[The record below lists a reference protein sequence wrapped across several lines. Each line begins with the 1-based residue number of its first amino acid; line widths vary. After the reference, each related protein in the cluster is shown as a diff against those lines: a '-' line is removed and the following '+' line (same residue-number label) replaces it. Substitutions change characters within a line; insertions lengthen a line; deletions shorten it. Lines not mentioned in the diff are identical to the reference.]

1 MPQARL
7 VALDHPD
14 LPPYPIS
21 ERLRS
26 QLVYFQAGPDA
37 PGQPAE
43 LGENEFWF
51 DRAEVTR
58 WVMDGVFYL
67 VSPLDT
73 EKATEV
79 ELTEEQDALMTWLE
93 ENQVRHVRAVG

>member
-1 MPQARL
+1 MAQPRL
-7 VALDHPD
+7 VALDQPD
-14 LPPYPIS
+14 LAPHPIS

-26 QLVYFQAGPDA
+26 QLVYFQSGPDA
-37 PGQPAE
+37 RDRPPQ
-43 LGENEFWF
+43 LGENEYWF
-51 DRAEVTR
+51 DRDEVTR
-58 WVMDGVFYL
+58 WLMDGVFYL

-93 ENQVRHVRAVG
+93 FNHVRHVRVVE

>member
-1 MPQARL
+1 MAQPRL
-7 VALDHPD
+7 IALDHPNLAPFRLSD
-14 LPPYPIS
+14 
-21 ERLRS
+21 RLRS

-37 PGQPAE
+37 REMPK
-43 LGENEFWF
+43 LGENEYWF
-51 DRAEVTR
+51 DRDEVTR

-79 ELTEEQDALMTWLE
+79 ELTEDQDALLTWLE
-93 ENQVRHVRAVG
+93 FNHVRHVRLEE